1 MSEWIVFLTSSKV
14 ELMAIFFLLAVVSV
28 TGLEAIRVRMAR
40 VQGEETGT
48 ETMMRIVTAAA
59 VVSLLVLVAGGGGL
73 FLVGRNFLNMTLT
86 MFGVANLL
94 VLSVMT
100 WQFHSGL
107 PLADEDA
114 ERRRIT
120 AQDL

>member
-28 TGLEAIRVRMAR
+28 TALEAIRVRVAR
-40 VQGEETGT
+40 AQGEDNGT
-48 ETMMRIVTAAA
+48 EPVMRIVTAAA
-59 VVSLLVLVAGGGGL
+59 VLSLAMLVVGGSGL

-94 VLSVMT
+94 VISAMT
-100 WQFHSGL
+100 WQFRNGQ
-107 PLADEDA
+107 PLTDEDA
-114 ERRRIT
+114 HIA